1 MTHRITAVTASNFKR
16 IRDIQITPEA
26 DRAIILI
33 AGKNAQGKSSLLD
46 ALTTGFGGKR
56 AVPADPV
63 RHGATTAMIN
73 IELDHGAITIEREI
87 EKDGA
92 SKLVVRDRAGIV
104 RSPQAMLDAIVGHG
118 RFLDPIAFL
127 YLPAAEQRRRVLEI
141 VGGGQLT
148 KLEETREKVFA
159 ARTDLYR
166 DRAKAVAALD
176 VIPKARPT
184 AEPIDVAAL
193 ADERRQMSDLQ
204 RENDGIGNEY
214 RVVGAELAR
223 VNATL
228 DGKLGEIDILREKIA
243 ALRTQCDGLEQAQTK
258 LATDQ
263 LNRREKLE
271 KRAAEWAAAMP
282 RVEQIDR
289 QLASANDHN
298 SRIAADTELAKRR
311 TAAEALAT
319 DLETKYTAHTQKLE
333 HLERRKQEVIA
344 AAKLP
349 VDNLGVATDHIT
361 LNGIPLAQAS
371 GAEKLRAALALA
383 MAASPELADIW
394 IRDGALLD
402 EDSLAIVEAHA
413 AESDHRVWIEVI
425 TSSEPGTIIIS
436 DGRVVGA

>member
-1 MTHRITAVTASNFKR
+1 MHRITAVSVSSFKR
-16 IRDIQITPEA
+16 IRDIQITPDA
-26 DRAIILI
+26 DRALLLI
-33 AGKNAQGKSSLLD
+33 AGKNGQGKSSLLD
-46 ALTTGFGGKR
+46 ALTSAFGGKR
-56 AVPADPV
+56 AAPVDAV
-63 RHGATTAMIN
+63 RHGDTTATIT

-87 EKDGA
+87 DTTGA
-92 SKLVVRDRAGIV
+92 SKLVLRDRSGPV
-104 RSPQAMLDAIVGHG
+104 RSPQAMLDSLVGAG

-127 YLPAAEQRRRVLEI
+127 YLPPAEQRRSVLAI
-141 VGGGQLT
+141 IGGGQLT
-148 KLEETREKVFA
+148 KLEETREKVYA
-159 ARTDLYR
+159 ARTDLGR
-166 DRAKAVAALD
+166 DRAKATAALD

-193 ADERRQMSDLQ
+193 AEERRKVSDLQ

-223 VNATL
+223 VSATL
-228 DGKLGEIDILREKIA
+228 DGKLGEIQILRERIA
-243 ALRTQCDGLEQAQTK
+243 GLRTQCDGLEQQQGK
-258 LATDQ
+258 LAADQ
-263 LNRREKLE
+263 LDRKQKLDQ
-271 KRAAEWAAAMP
+271 RAVEWAHAMP

-311 TAAEALAT
+311 EAAEVLAG
-319 DLETKYTAHTQKLE
+319 DLETKYVEHTQKLE
-333 HLERRKQEVIA
+333 RLERRKQEVIT

-349 VDNLGVATDHIT
+349 VDNLGVAPDHIT

-383 MAASPELADIW
+383 MAASPDLADIW

-413 AESDHRVWIEVI
+413 AESGHRVWVEVI
-425 TSSEPGTIIIS
+425 TSADAGAIVIS
-436 DGRVVGA
+436 DGRVVGS